1 MLSTPLEQC
10 RLRQTNVLLDVG
22 NSIKRTAR
30 GIHVAEAEKCFGLR
44 PHQLHNDLLRTP
56 DGLEVVLARYRR
68 MALDLDTRV
77 SQPWHTLEG
86 DRLLVYGMRA
96 VEPSSLR
103 GCVCCFSCCC
113 SSFRCC
119 CCPHQCFRHI
129 QVLRWL
135 VIQCQ
140 VGTGARDAQGSCR
153 HTSSSNR

>member
-44 PHQLHNDLLRTP
+44 PHQLHNGLLRTP

-86 DRLLVYGMRA
+86 DRLLVCGMRA
-96 VEPSSLR
+96 VEPSS
-103 GCVCCFSCCC
+103 
-113 SSFRCC
+113 
-119 CCPHQCFRHI
+119 
-129 QVLRWL
+129 
-135 VIQCQ
+135 
-140 VGTGARDAQGSCR
+140 
-153 HTSSSNR
+153 